1 MSKKLFKQ
9 RFAEEE
15 GGFVKFKPRSD
26 DNSWVVSQ
34 FLVTYNT
41 NREPT
46 NEALEQLASFHTV
59 LTTRKTFWK
68 EVMKIAPVGRF
79 YRKDDAHRH
88 ETLERTAEVPESA
101 SLKTELA
108 KGFEV
113 TVKAVEMEVGP
124 ERSRLHGH
132 CLVKIKHKSRLHI
145 DPKRFKT
152 IANAQLERI
161 GEERARDPIS
171 IEYVNI
177 KWIPHHSAA
186 VRNYV
191 NKGNLTRVFEKMR
204 IAEIAAQ

>member
-1 MSKKLFKQ
+1 MKKAIKQ

-26 DNSWVVSQ
+26 DNSWVTSQ

-46 NEALEQLASFHTV
+46 NEATSQMASLHTTM
-59 LTTRKTFWK
+59 TTRKTFWK

-79 YRKDDAHRH
+79 YNKSDTTRH
-88 ETLERTAEVPESA
+88 QTLERTAEVPEGA
-101 SLKTELA
+101 KLKDELD

-113 TVKAVEMEVGP
+113 TVKAVEMEVG
-124 ERSRLHGH
+124 EKRDRLHGH
-132 CLVKIKHKSRLHI
+132 CLVKIKHRSRLHI
-145 DPKRFKT
+145 DPKRFKS
-152 IANAQLERI
+152 IANDELERI
-161 GEERARDPIS
+161 AENRNADPIK

-191 NKGNLTRVFEKMR
+191 YKGNMTRVFESMR
-204 IAEIAAQ
+204 IEQIAAT